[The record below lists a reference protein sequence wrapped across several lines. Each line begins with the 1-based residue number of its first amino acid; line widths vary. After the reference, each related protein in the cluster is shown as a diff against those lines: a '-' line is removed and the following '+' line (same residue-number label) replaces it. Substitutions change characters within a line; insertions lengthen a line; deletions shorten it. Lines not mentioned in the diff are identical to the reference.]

1 MDIRLLATALSLGLA
16 LAACGGGGGDDGSSS
31 AAFVARDYA
40 FTANFAVSAPG
51 AVAVFAIDPASGA
64 PAAVPGSPFAAETGT
79 TGTIDVAVDPQ
90 CKFVYAANL
99 FSPNI
104 SGYKVDAI
112 TGTLTSVAGSPFQ
125 TGGPLPEALA
135 MHPSGR
141 FLYAATSSNSIAAYA
156 IDRATGTLT
165 SRGSVAGPASG
176 LSAIAVHPGGRFL
189 YASAGGSSGGIS
201 VYSIDLSSG
210 ALADT
215 GFAPAGTA
223 GASSITVDPGGKF
236 LYGAVTLPTGVSS
249 YSIDAG
255 TGALTSLGP
264 DVATTAMPGSMAV
277 GRDSRFLYVLSSSGG
292 NLFGYAIGA
301 TGTLTTIGT
310 FSAEGGAR
318 SIAVDSSGKFAYV
331 ANVLEGTLSR
341 FAIAADT
348 GMLTS
353 LGAVAVPAGS
363 ASFPNPSAVTIAH
376 RSAP

>member
-1 MDIRLLATALSLGLA
+1 MDTKLFATALLFGLA
-16 LAACGGGGGDDGSSS
+16 VAACGGGGGDDGSPP

-40 FTANFAVSAPG
+40 FTANFAVSVPG
-51 AVAVFAIDPASGA
+51 AVAAFAIDPASGA
-64 PAAVPGSPFAAETGT
+64 PSAVSGSPFTAEAGT
-79 TGTIDVAVDPQ
+79 TGTIDVAVDPE

-104 SGYKVDAI
+104 SAFKVDAI
-112 TGTLTSVAGSPFQ
+112 TGALAPAAGSPFQ

-135 MHPSGR
+135 MHPSGG
-141 FLYAATSSNSIAAYA
+141 FLYAITSSNTILAYA
-156 IDRATGTLT
+156 INRTTGTLS

-189 YASAGGSSGGIS
+189 YASGGGSSDGIS
-201 VYSIDLSSG
+201 VYSIDTSTG
-210 ALADT
+210 MLADT

-249 YSIDAG
+249 YSIDAA

-277 GRDSRFLYVLSSSGG
+277 GRDSRFLYVVSASGG
-292 NLFGYAIGA
+292 NVFGYAIGA
-301 TGTLTTIGT
+301 TGALTTIGT
-310 FSAEGGAR
+310 FSAESGAR

-353 LGAVAVPAGS
+353 LGSVTVPAGS
-363 ASFPNPSAVTIAH
+363 ASFPNPISVTIAH
-376 RSAP
+376 RAAP